1 MPRESKAARSE
12 RARAVVEALFA
23 AHPDAHCALEYE
35 DPFQLLCATILSAQ
49 CTDKMVNTVTPA
61 LFERFPD
68 PAALAGAEEA
78 ELHELIRSTGFYKN
92 KSKSL
97 MGMARAVVER
107 HDGRI
112 PDRLGDLVKLPG
124 VGRKTANVIL
134 GNAFGVPGLVVDT
147 HVGRI
152 AARLGLTKQTDAVKI
167 EKELMPLVPEKD
179 WTQFSHAMIFHG
191 RRVCDARKPKCE
203 ECTLRPLCPYKP
215 TAAKRRSESK

>member
-1 MPRESKAARSE
+1 MPRESKTARS
-12 RARAVVEALFA
+12 ARALEIVKQLFE
-23 AHPDAHCALEYE
+23 AHPDAHCALDYSNAFE
-35 DPFQLLCATILSAQ
+35 LLCATILSAQ

-61 LFERFPD
+61 LFARFPT
-68 PAALAGAEEA
+68 AIGLADARDG

-97 MGMARAVVER
+97 KGMASVVVSR
-107 HDGRI
+107 HDGKI
-112 PDRLGDLVKLPG
+112 PRTLEELVKLPG

-134 GNAFGVPGLVVDT
+134 GNAFSVPGLVVDT

-152 AARLGLTKQTDAVKI
+152 AGRLGLIEHTDAVRV
-167 EKELMPLVPEKD
+167 EKELMELVRRDD

-191 RRVCDARKPKCE
+191 RRVCDARKPKCD

-215 TAAKRRSESK
+215 AATTK